1 MNVHILRHIDADTL
15 SQINSLLH
23 TLDPDMPEV
32 TLERLERIIREDSF
46 FLFVS
51 ENENGKIDGMLTLT
65 RCHTLGRSKYWIED
79 VVVDPASR
87 GKGVGRSLVK
97 AAIAHVRETE
107 GNAVIY
113 LTSNPSRLPARALYR
128 SEGFEEYDTGVF
140 RINL

>member
-1 MNVHILRHIDADTL
+1 MKVHILRHIDADTL

-51 ENENGKIDGMLTLT
+51 ENENGKLNGMLTLT

>member
-1 MNVHILRHIDADTL
+1 MKVHILRHTDTET
-15 SQINSLLH
+15 STQINSLLH

-51 ENENGKIDGMLTLT
+51 ENENGKLNGMLTLT

-87 GKGVGRSLVK
+87 GKGVGRSLVR
-97 AAIAHVRETE
+97 AAVSHVRDTE
-107 GNAVIY
+107 ENAVIY
-113 LTSNPSRLPARALYR
+113 LTSNPSRVPARALYS
-128 SEGFEEYDTGVF
+128 SEGFEKYDTGVF